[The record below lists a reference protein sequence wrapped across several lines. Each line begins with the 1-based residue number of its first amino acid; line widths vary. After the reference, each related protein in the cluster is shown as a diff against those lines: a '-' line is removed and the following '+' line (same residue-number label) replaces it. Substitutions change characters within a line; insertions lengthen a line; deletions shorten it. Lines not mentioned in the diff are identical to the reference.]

1 MIDLGT
7 FLERTFLARKE
18 LYCVKFLLQFLPPND
33 LGTEAPP
40 PTRAHVTQSIT
51 VSEIELD
58 VYSHGTVRPLFRWKG
73 HMRVAGVEMRGKEI
87 VVYYRRMW
95 DLSL

>member
-18 LYCVKFLLQFLPPND
+18 LYCVKFLLQYLPPND
-33 LGTEAPP
+33 SDTETPP
-40 PTRAHVTQSIT
+40 PATAHVTQSHT

-58 VYSHGTVRPLFRWKG
+58 IYSHGTVRPLFRWKG
-73 HMRVAGVEMRGKEI
+73 HMRVAGVEMKGKEI
-87 VVYYRRMW
+87 VVYYRRMG